1 MLHPEVHRETEGLL
15 LVHHEE
21 EALERVWTLTEK
33 LDALTARAID
43 WDRVVAVAEEL
54 HVTARSMRSIPN
66 AADGPSRRPVQ
77 GRCGGSARHD
87 GRESSASRLA
97 LRAPGPQLRIHARD
111 HGERNMPCL
120 RLRLSSIVLAALA
133 TGALVA
139 TSLGPPALAAA
150 KPSIRAVS
158 VTARE
163 FVPVQAIVFGA
174 NRVVICVSRRCHVAI
189 RQSQIGV
196 WTTLGGGL
204 NLRKGQTRE
213 AIVFAASATGEVSFL
228 VRQVTVK

>member
-1 MLHPEVHRETEGLL
+1 
-15 LVHHEE
+15 
-21 EALERVWTLTEK
+21 
-33 LDALTARAID
+33 
-43 WDRVVAVAEEL
+43 
-54 HVTARSMRSIPN
+54 
-66 AADGPSRRPVQ
+66 
-77 GRCGGSARHD
+77 
-87 GRESSASRLA
+87 
-97 LRAPGPQLRIHARD
+97 
-111 HGERNMPCL
+111 MPCL
-120 RLRLSSIVLAALA
+120 RLRLPSVVLAALA

-139 TSLGPPALAAA
+139 TTLGPPALAAA
-150 KPSIRAVS
+150 KPSIRGVS

-174 NRVVICVSRRCHVAI
+174 NRVVICISRVCKAAF
-189 RQSQIGV
+189 RQSQAGI